1 MKTKLFSLLIFA
13 SSLLTSCS
21 VLKTNTSKTMD
32 IYGAGVLHRPVI
44 VDLEVSETKVTGN
57 AMLKGLLIDAVKQNA
72 VTDALRKSGADVLVE
87 PRFEIKCSRGYT
99 SIAVIGF
106 PATYKNFRSIKEED
120 IKLLNVGITQKAEVY
135 ETLNVQQKKNRR
147 H

>member
-21 VLKTNTSKTMD
+21 VLKTNTSKTME

-87 PRFEIKCSRGYT
+87 PRFEIKYSRGYT